1 METDHIWNFHND
13 IASSIEI
20 RARAAFGFDK
30 KGKTIFKPDKLEI
43 GCLVEAMILLL
54 RSRYGYEYNQ
64 ALMEFETRY
73 GCYLGKR
80 VSVNPKNEEDAIPI
94 EKCKEMY
101 CRFVELY
108 DQTEAEKAETVE
120 AE

>member
-13 IASSIEI
+13 IASPIEI
-20 RARAAFGFDK
+20 RARAAFGFGEK
-30 KGKTIFKPDKLEI
+30 EKTIFKSDNLEA

-54 RSRYGYEYNQ
+54 RSRDGYEYNQ

-73 GCYLGKR
+73 SYYLGKR

-108 DQTEAEKAETVE
+108 DQIEAEKAETVE

>member
-1 METDHIWNFHND
+1 MTDVQNWNFHNYVGLQ
-13 IASSIEI
+13 IEEN
-20 RARAAFGFDK
+20 ARAAFGFCEK
-30 KGKTIFKPDKLEI
+30 EETIFKPDNLEV

-73 GCYLGKR
+73 SCYLGKR
-80 VSVNPKNEEDAIPI
+80 VSVNLKNEEDAIPI

-101 CRFVELY
+101 CRFEELY
-108 DQTEAEKAETVE
+108 DQTEAEKAETIE